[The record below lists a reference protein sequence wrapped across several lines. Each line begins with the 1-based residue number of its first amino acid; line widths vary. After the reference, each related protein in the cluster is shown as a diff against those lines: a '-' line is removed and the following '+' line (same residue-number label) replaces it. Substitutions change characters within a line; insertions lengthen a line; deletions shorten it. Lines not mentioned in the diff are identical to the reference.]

1 MRSSPPSPMI
11 KAAHPGEKLHWVTT
25 SNDRRCRLTRM
36 IAGPFDNLDPQR
48 VSLCY
53 VVAGLMPTTCGMI
66 GLQKYGRRWRGKTIS
81 ISCRRFVLAVIQQLR
96 IAWTPFKLTGRAE
109 QRLERSG
116 EQEPLRCPL
125 RSYDLSMAAS

>member
-25 SNDRRCRLTRM
+25 SNDRRCRSRM

-66 GLQKYGRRWRGKTIS
+66 GLQKYGRRGKTTS
-81 ISCRRFVLAVIQQLR
+81 MLATHTFRFGSNPIIENCVDAVQTDRESGAEAGARAGASALSS
-96 IAWTPFKLTGRAE
+96 AKL
-109 QRLERSG
+109 
-116 EQEPLRCPL
+116 
-125 RSYDLSMAAS
+125 

>member
-1 MRSSPPSPMI
+1 
-11 KAAHPGEKLHWVTT
+11 
-25 SNDRRCRLTRM
+25 M

-109 QRLERSG
+109 QRLER
-116 EQEPLRCPL
+116 EQEPLRYPL
-125 RSYDLSMAAS
+125 RSYEAWLHHTQGDSNGIVSNAQQGVLSRRSSHVVCDCCVN

>member
-1 MRSSPPSPMI
+1 VRNCI
-11 KAAHPGEKLHWVTT
+11 GFTT
-25 SNDRRCRLTRM
+25 SNDRCCRLTRM

-116 EQEPLRCPL
+116 EQEPLRYPL